1 MRLRGAGTVFVE
13 KKGKSGCVNHR
24 VDAGRR
30 AESGQEGEAMDLAY
44 PEKAE
49 TIFMRAA

>member
-1 MRLRGAGTVFVE
+1 MRLSGAGNAFVE
-13 KKGKSGCVNHR
+13 KRGKSECANHR
-24 VDAGRR
+24 EDAGRR
-30 AESGQEGEAMDLAY
+30 AESEQEGEAVDLAY